1 MIEWKALPGALLALM
16 LLLGACAPPTP
27 VPVDDL
33 LTPEDEQP
41 TVTEVVPGEES
52 AAPTPT
58 VTPVP
63 LAALVNGEPITLQ
76 EYERQIARYEISMLT
91 SGEDPGTPEGQAAL
105 AQAREDVLEQL
116 IEQNLILQAAAEA
129 GVTVSDAE
137 VEADIQATIDD
148 IGEEALNAWLM
159 DEGLTREELQEEW
172 RAQMIIS
179 RMVDRVISEVPVE
192 AEQVHA
198 RHIVVSSEEEAR
210 QLLTQLQ
217 AGADFAALAR
227 AYSLDESTREQGG
240 DLDYFP
246 RGLLTASEVEEAA
259 FALQPG
265 QVSDV
270 IQSPL
275 GYHIVQVVDRV
286 PAMEVTDRNLQ
297 FLWNQAREQWIESLW
312 NEAQIERF
320 VEPES

>member
-1 MIEWKALPGALLALM
+1 MIEWKTIPWALLILA

-27 VPVDDL
+27 VPMDDL
-33 LTPEDEQP
+33 LTTEEEQP
-41 TVTEVVPGEES
+41 TVTEEVSGGETVP
-52 AAPTPT
+52 PTPPA
-58 VTPVP
+58 TPVP
-63 LAALVNGEPITLQ
+63 LAALVNGEPLTLQ
-76 EYERQIARYEISMLT
+76 EYERQIARYEVAMLAA
-91 SGEDPGTPEGQAAL
+91 GEDPGTPEGQEAL
-105 AQAREDVLEQL
+105 TQAREDVLEQL
-116 IEQNLILQAAAEA
+116 IEQQLILQAAAEA

-148 IGEEALNAWLM
+148 IGEEALNAWLAE
-159 DEGLTREELQEEW
+159 EGLTREELQEEW

-179 RMVDRVISEVPVE
+179 RMVDRVISEVPRE

-227 AYSLDESTREQGG
+227 AYSLDESTRERGG

-246 RGLLTASEVEEAA
+246 RGLLTAAEVEEAA

-270 IQSPL
+270 IQSPI

-286 PAMEVTDRNLQ
+286 PSMEVTDRNLQ
-297 FLWNQAREQWIESLW
+297 FLWNQAREQWLESLW

-320 VEPES
+320 VEPGS

>member
-1 MIEWKALPGALLALM
+1 LM

>member
-41 TVTEVVPGEES
+41 TVTEVVSGEES
-52 AAPTPT
+52 TAPTPT
-58 VTPVP
+58 LTPVP

-76 EYERQIARYEISMLT
+76 EYERQIARYEISMLA

-116 IEQNLILQAAAEA
+116 IEQRLILQAAEEA

>member
-41 TVTEVVPGEES
+41 TVTEVVSGEES
-52 AAPTPT
+52 TAPTPT
-58 VTPVP
+58 LTPVP

-76 EYERQIARYEISMLT
+76 EYERQIARYEISMLA

-116 IEQNLILQAAAEA
+116 IEQRLILQAAEEA

-148 IGEEALNAWLM
+148 IGEEALNAWLL